1 MKALF
6 ILLSL
11 ISFKAFADSSLSGKE
26 EFEVAGQSVKA
37 KYTDEAW
44 RVTGT
49 PGFSQGEK
57 AVLIVYTFEKSND
70 EINYELSL
78 KASDKC
84 IEFGKV
90 LEEEVEPLR
99 KDYSVSTNRFIAET
113 SINRINDGRISQR
126 CLLQFEMK
134 PKN

>member
-11 ISFKAFADSSLSGKE
+11 ISFQAFANFNLSGKE
-26 EFEVAGQSVKA
+26 EFEIAGQRVNA

-44 RVTGT
+44 TIRGE

-57 AVLIVYTFEKSND
+57 AVLIVYTFESSND
-70 EINYELSL
+70 EINHELSL
-78 KASDKC
+78 RASDKC

-90 LEEEVEPLR
+90 LEEEVGPLR

-113 SINRINDGRISQR
+113 SINRMNDGRISQR

>member
-1 MKALF
+1 MKALL

-11 ISFKAFADSSLSGKE
+11 VSTHVFANSNLSGKE
-26 EFEVAGQSVKA
+26 EFEVAGQLVKA
-37 KYTDEAW
+37 TYTDEAW
-44 RVTGT
+44 RVRGE
-49 PGFSQGEK
+49 PGISQGEK

-99 KDYSVSTNRFIAET
+99 KDYSISTNRFIAET
-113 SINRINDGRISQR
+113 SINRMNDGRISQR
-126 CLLQFEMK
+126 CLLQFEMR
-134 PKN
+134 PKD